1 MSLKRIV
8 FGTAIMSSVRVIR
21 LIAQFVAVPI
31 LARLLNPEQ
40 YGIVAIAMPF
50 ALFAMTIADAGIGMS
65 LVRTP
70 ISERIQ
76 WSTCFWLSVILGFI
90 LALLMMAAGPVA
102 TMIFDQ
108 PLLTPM
114 LMALGF
120 VVLAQATHL
129 IPVAAMQQ
137 AKRFKTIAAVEIT
150 ATFTGI
156 GVAVYMAYH
165 GYGAWALIG
174 QQVSFF
180 AVRVT
185 CICSLSPFR
194 PLWVF
199 DWKQVREHVHFGSNV
214 LGNSLIQHFA
224 RSFDSWAVGR
234 VLGAATVG
242 IYSMAFQFARL
253 PIMTLSTPLQ
263 YVLYA
268 DLATMKND
276 TQAIARTYLMIT
288 RLAAVLVIP
297 TMGMIAIANEPIF
310 TVLLSQKWADV
321 GLVFML
327 LAPAC
332 ALQSVTSIGETVLF
346 ATGHTKTQ
354 VRCTLEY
361 TILWV
366 VTLLLAVQ
374 YGLNEAAL
382 AYTGCTLAY
391 QWRYQRVVLS
401 ILGLSMRRYMLALL
415 TPLLATA
422 LAAAI
427 YEAINH
433 FFELTIWLNVLLAAG
448 MAVLALNICALIHHK
463 ALLQQWQRVKNRRAP
478 APQPSAE

>member
-21 LIAQFVAVPI
+21 LLAQFVAIPI

-70 ISERIQ
+70 LSERTQ
-76 WSTCFWLSVILGFI
+76 WSTCFWLSVILGI
-90 LALLMMAAGPVA
+90 LLALLMMAAGPVA
-102 TMIFDQ
+102 SAVFDQ

-114 LMALGF
+114 IMALAF

-174 QQVSFF
+174 QQVAFF

-185 CICSLSPFR
+185 GICSLSPFR
-194 PLWVF
+194 PMRVF
-199 DWKQVREHVHFGSNV
+199 DWKQVREHIHFGSKV
-214 LGNSLIQHFA
+214 LGNSLIQYFA
-224 RSFDSWAVGR
+224 RSFDSWVVGK

-242 IYSMAFQFARL
+242 IYSMALQFARL
-253 PIMTLSTPLQ
+253 PAMTLGSPLQ

-297 TMGMIAIANEPIF
+297 TMGMIAIANQPIF
-310 TVLLSQKWADV
+310 TAMLSEKWVEA
-321 GLVFML
+321 GFAFML

-332 ALQSVTSIGETVLF
+332 ALQSITSIGETILF
-346 ATGHTKTQ
+346 ATGRTKTQ

-366 VTLLLAVQ
+366 VTLLVTVQ
-374 YGLNEAAL
+374 HGLTAATA
-382 AYTGCTLAY
+382 AYTLCTLVY
-391 QWRYQRVVLS
+391 QWRYQRV
-401 ILGLSMRRYMLALL
+401 ILGILGVSMRRYAQALL

-422 LAAAI
+422 FAAAI

-433 FFELTIWLNVLLAAG
+433 FCALSLWPNVFLAAAMTLLALG
-448 MAVLALNICALIHHK
+448 VCALIHHK
-463 ALLQQWQRVKNRRAP
+463 TLLQQWKRLRNQRG
-478 APQPSAE
+478 QPTQAAAE